1 MLDNSTKN
9 IRDSTNAGDQSANVI
24 SLLGGLNLF
33 NQVIHQLL
41 EQSVVGRDSQSAKT
55 ADGLLS
61 GGSARGSQLRQNS
74 LLDLLVVASQF
85 TRKTVQHVVQ
95 SVQSQVGN
103 FRVRIFLL
111 IKKSINTNFASK
123 KEIDFFRMQFKILV
137 VKF

>member
-1 MLDNSTKN
+1 
-9 IRDSTNAGDQSANVI
+9 VI